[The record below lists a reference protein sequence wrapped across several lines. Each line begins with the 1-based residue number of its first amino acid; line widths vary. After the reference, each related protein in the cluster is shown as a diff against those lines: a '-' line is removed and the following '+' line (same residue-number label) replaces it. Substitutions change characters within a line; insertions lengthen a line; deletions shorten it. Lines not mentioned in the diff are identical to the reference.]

1 MIIIKQ
7 YDNYILDEFDIVA
20 NELAE
25 TGNCDKEMFQKQINI
40 DLNKLPVEW
49 VYATSEELP
58 ECCWLKQRHKKILN
72 QYRGILTF

>member
-1 MIIIKQ
+1 M
-7 YDNYILDEFDIVA
+7 A

-72 QYRGILTF
+72 